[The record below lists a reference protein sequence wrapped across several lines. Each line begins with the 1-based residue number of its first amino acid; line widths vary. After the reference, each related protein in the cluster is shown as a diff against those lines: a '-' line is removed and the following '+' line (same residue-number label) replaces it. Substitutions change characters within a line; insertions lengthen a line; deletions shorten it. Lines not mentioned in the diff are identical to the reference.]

1 MPAPTIKSVSFLTP
15 AASVKPESGRSDL
28 KVTLAD
34 GSLSAFAAATPDQPG
49 IWTGKGQAHFF
60 GNPILFVSR
69 LDPETTRIAI
79 DAMAHEMG
87 GYWLRYYHC
96 RDAVP
101 AAPNGAKGKGPKP
114 RTPGL
119 GTASFRDASPHANPD
134 HCSAVVEAVLKDGR
148 EFSILA
154 STPTWFAEAFR
165 KLGLRYYYGPAVLF
179 VRKMDNAIVR
189 KAVREMAERGDTWL
203 CRYDSPR
210 TTLPQVLSDFR
221 ARHP

>member
-1 MPAPTIKSVSFLTP
+1 MAAPTIKTVSFLSPDAT
-15 AASVKPESGRSDL
+15 VKPESGRSDL

-34 GSLSAFAAATPDQPG
+34 GSLSSFAAATPDQPG
-49 IWTGKGQAHFF
+49 FWTGKGQAAHYFS
-60 GNPILFVSR
+60 NPILFVSR
-69 LDPETTRIAI
+69 LDTETTRVAI

-96 RDAVP
+96 RDAV
-101 AAPNGAKGKGPKP
+101 AAAAKGKAPRPKS
-114 RTPGL
+114 PGL
-119 GTASFRDASPHANPD
+119 GTASFRDASPHASPD